1 MDQSLYLQ
9 QRLKR
14 QNSRGF
20 TIVEVLVAAFILLI
34 GLVSVAGLLGS
45 TLGGTARS
53 GYMNQAATLATE
65 KLEDLSRYPSADPT
79 VAAGGS
85 LSSDNV
91 TGNVP
96 YYDEV
101 FFSPSQG
108 AMEETVGSDTNGTT
122 TYATVTYTPN
132 GEITTTA
139 ATSSGPSS
147 LGQIAYKRRWI
158 IESGAPVTG
167 VRRVTVLVSLENT
180 MIQPPVSF
188 QMSTVRP

>member
-1 MDQSLYLQ
+1 
-9 QRLKR
+9 
-14 QNSRGF
+14 
-20 TIVEVLVAAFILLI
+20 
-34 GLVSVAGLLGS
+34 
-45 TLGGTARS
+45 
-53 GYMNQAATLATE
+53 
-65 KLEDLSRYPSADPT
+65 
-79 VAAGGS
+79 
-85 LSSDNV
+85 
-91 TGNVP
+91 
-96 YYDEV
+96 
-101 FFSPSQG
+101 
-108 AMEETVGSDTNGTT
+108 MEETVGSDTNGTT